1 MKPNRKRSIF
11 FSIAMIVYLA
21 AVGYLL
27 FANFNK
33 LPDVPK
39 SLFGIPMDKIVH
51 FGMFF
56 PFPIIA
62 YLAYDKLTDTP
73 IKAFAALLS
82 ICSVGAIFAGLT
94 EIGQSLLP
102 YRYQDIRDFY
112 ADCVAIG
119 LAGTLTFI
127 IDVSKMRKAR

>member
-1 MKPNRKRSIF
+1 MGESVKENRFATQEDLSATAPSSLWKEAWKRF
-11 FSIAMIVYLA
+11 YKNKT
-21 AVGYLL
+21 AVWALVVL
-27 FANFNK
+27 
-33 LPDVPK
+33 
-39 SLFGIPMDKIVH
+39 
-51 FGMFF
+51 
-56 PFPIIA
+56 
-62 YLAYDKLTDTP
+62 
-73 IKAFAALLS
+73 ALLA
-82 ICSVGAIFAGLT
+82 IGAIFAGLT